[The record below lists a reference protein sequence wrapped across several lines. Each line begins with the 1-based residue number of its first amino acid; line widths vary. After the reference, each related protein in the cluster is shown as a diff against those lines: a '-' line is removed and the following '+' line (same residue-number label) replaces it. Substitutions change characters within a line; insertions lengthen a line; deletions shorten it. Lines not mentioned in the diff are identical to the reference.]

1 MKVQLK
7 SLKAFKLETNFV
19 KKISNVVF
27 EVVSLLL
34 VCADDI
40 MSTQ

>member
-7 SLKAFKLETNFV
+7 SLRAFESEVKFV
-19 KKISNVVF
+19 KKLFNAIS
-27 EVVSLLL
+27 EAVSLLL

-40 MSTQ
+40 MNSQ